1 MCVQVPRAPASVCN
15 HWRLH
20 PPGNPCAAQE
30 HGPPCSAPLTPAFS
44 ALTGGDTSLWCPS
57 LQEISATFHSLGA
70 HSPALQP
77 LGPTQHAG
85 R

>member
-1 MCVQVPRAPASVCN
+1 MCSGSQSTCECLQPLEASPSRKHLCCPGAWPALFC
-15 HWRLH
+15 
-20 PPGNPCAAQE
+20 
-30 HGPPCSAPLTPAFS
+30 PLTPAFS

-70 HSPALQP
+70 HSPSLQP